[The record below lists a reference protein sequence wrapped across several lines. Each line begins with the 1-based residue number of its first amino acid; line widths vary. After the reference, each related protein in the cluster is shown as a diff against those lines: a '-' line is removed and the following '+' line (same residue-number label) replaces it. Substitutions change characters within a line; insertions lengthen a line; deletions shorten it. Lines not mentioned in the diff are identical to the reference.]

1 MGSGS
6 INADSFFDGIIC
18 GLIMDKH
25 HENDNDWTKRSALSM
40 FLELLA
46 ILAFCIVVFILGC
59 YVLVLLGAN
68 GSGRL
73 PWAP

>member
-1 MGSGS
+1 MG
-6 INADSFFDGIIC
+6 
-18 GLIMDKH
+18 KQ
-25 HENDNDWTKRSALSM
+25 HENANDWTKRTASSM
-40 FLELLA
+40 VLELLA
-46 ILAFCIVVFILGC
+46 ILTFCIIVFFLGC

>member
-1 MGSGS
+1 MEKQHG
-6 INADSFFDGIIC
+6 N
-18 GLIMDKH
+18 
-25 HENDNDWTKRSALSM
+25 ENDWTKRTASSM

-46 ILAFCIVVFILGC
+46 ILAFCIVVFFLGC